1 MDYITIA
8 AAGSEGKIIVA
19 TATATTATA
28 NEITSSLSRVSAI
41 VATAKRRII
50 DSDLWVRSEEELGEW
65 EEMEMVRKRKYQ
77 ILDY

>member
-8 AAGSEGKIIVA
+8 ATGSEGKIIVA
-19 TATATTATA
+19 TATTTATA

-50 DSDLWVRSEEELGEW
+50 DFD
-65 EEMEMVRKRKYQ
+65 
-77 ILDY
+77 